1 MQKQTPISEID
12 PNSSSW
18 KSEPTI
24 REVILLFVMSAVLF
38 VFTILGFQ
46 NYFVTVTNFG
56 DSAAYGTVASS
67 IRHWDFRGLQIKQF
81 WGYPYA
87 AAALSLLTRI
97 PDQSSLLLVSSISSL
112 LSVVLAY
119 RLWGGW
125 IAGLFAL
132 LNFDWMQRSFLG
144 GSQPLA
150 TALIF
155 GAFLA
160 VRKERYLLATML
172 ASLTTVVRP
181 LGIFC
186 LVGIAIVLLQRREY
200 LKLLCAVV
208 IGISIGVL
216 YVIPLA
222 THFGDPLATVHSYGG
237 GGRPLFGFPFYAII
251 EGTILY
257 PVPFTNLALSFGWI
271 SWSWSV
277 WHRCYLTNP

>member
-1 MQKQTPISEID
+1 MGLVSVGHSNKAWERAAVSEFIDDSPKSRMQKQIPISEID

-125 IAGLFAL
+125 IAG
-132 LNFDWMQRSFLG
+132 
-144 GSQPLA
+144 
-150 TALIF
+150 
-155 GAFLA
+155 
-160 VRKERYLLATML
+160 
-172 ASLTTVVRP
+172 
-181 LGIFC
+181 
-186 LVGIAIVLLQRREY
+186 
-200 LKLLCAVV
+200 
-208 IGISIGVL
+208 
-216 YVIPLA
+216 
-222 THFGDPLATVHSYGG
+222 
-237 GGRPLFGFPFYAII
+237 PF
-251 EGTILY
+251 
-257 PVPFTNLALSFGWI
+257 V
-271 SWSWSV
+271 
-277 WHRCYLTNP
+277 